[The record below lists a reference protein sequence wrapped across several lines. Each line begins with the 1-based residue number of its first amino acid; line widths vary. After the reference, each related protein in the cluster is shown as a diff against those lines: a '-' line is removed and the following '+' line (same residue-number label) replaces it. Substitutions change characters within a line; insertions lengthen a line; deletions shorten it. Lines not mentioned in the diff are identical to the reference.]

1 VGVIDSETVA
11 LVVPKN
17 PTNRVGWM
25 LSARVAGSLRKA
37 PTVIVGTTVSASV
50 GSAVYIGVIDTVGV
64 ITNDRDV

>member
-1 VGVIDSETVA
+1 
-11 LVVPKN
+11 
-17 PTNRVGWM
+17 M